1 MPDTVV
7 LTEDPN
13 AVVAAPQDAA
23 LLERIRRLE
32 DALAQRPAPVT
43 AVVPHDEEQLAER
56 LLTIISAKAAQHRA
70 ATSNVPA
77 APLGVAPI
85 QTYAQYPF
93 PPGAAM
99 PPNEP
104 SVWSWFTSSVLG
116 EIKLIVRMYLDPR
129 YRLSRFA
136 QLGVPIILVAF
147 VFNYFFFL
155 LPPIGA
161 IPIVREIL
169 ERFVC
174 VLLSIGL
181 YKVLARELIR
191 YRQVLEYLSQYGQH

>member
-1 MPDTVV
+1 MPDTLVV
-7 LTEDPN
+7 TEGPDE
-13 AVVAAPQDAA
+13 AVAAPQDAA

-43 AVVPHDEEQLAER
+43 AVVPHDEEQLAQR

-70 ATSNVPA
+70 ATSNVPPT
-77 APLGVAPI
+77 PLGVAPI
-85 QTYAQYPF
+85 QTYAPYPF

-99 PPNEP
+99 PPSEP
-104 SVWSWFTSSVLG
+104 SVWTWFMTSVLG
-116 EIKLIVRMYLDPR
+116 EIKLIARMYLDPR

-136 QLGVPIILVAF
+136 QLGVPIILAAF

-155 LPPIGA
+155 LPPIGSL
-161 IPIVREIL
+161 PVVREIL
-169 ERFVC
+169 ERVVC
-174 VLLSIGL
+174 ILLSIGL
-181 YKVLARELIR
+181 YKVLAREVVR

>member
-1 MPDTVV
+1 MPDSVV
-7 LTEDPN
+7 VTEEPGG
-13 AVVAAPQDAA
+13 VVAAPQDAA

-43 AVVPHDEEQLAER
+43 AVVPHDEDQLAER

-70 ATSNVPA
+70 ATSNAPPA
-77 APLGVAPI
+77 PSGVAPI

-104 SVWSWFTSSVLG
+104 SVWSWFMSSVIG
-116 EIKLIVRMYLDPR
+116 EIKLIGRMYLDPR

-136 QLGVPIILVAF
+136 QLGVPILLAAF

-155 LPPIGA
+155 LPPIGSL
-161 IPIVREIL
+161 PVVREIL
-169 ERFVC
+169 ERVVC
-174 VLLSIGL
+174 ILLSIGL
-181 YKVLARELIR
+181 YKVLAREVVR